1 MLKKIEKY
9 PLLSILIACLGL
21 YFLNLESLQLSLMEA
36 RNFVVAREMLTEGN
50 WLLTTMNGLTR
61 YEKPP
66 MPPWMLTPFISTMG
80 LQDIIAYRLPTSIMA
95 SLGVFIMYFFVKD
108 YSNDRRLALISALVL
123 ATSYYY
129 IAIRFEAPSDTYT
142 HVFMFAGVYCLYKYF
157 SSVKIKV
164 KYLVLAGLATG
175 FSILSKGPV
184 GPYALLLPFL
194 PAFFL
199 SSKYPHIKK
208 KLKYIFIYL
217 AIAAISGGSWY
228 VYVRLADP
236 SSFIEMA
243 RKETGNW
250 SSYNVRPFYHYWS
263 FFTQTGVWAIPALAS
278 LMYAYIKRK
287 TSHKET
293 YKFSWIWVI
302 ASLVLLSVIPEKKSR
317 YVVPILIP
325 LAISTAIYLKYII
338 ENFHDF
344 KDTKRKLVPYTSFI
358 LPGIAGLL
366 FPFVILILNA
376 EVKGSLIWY
385 FITASLFTATGFFII
400 WNALRKKSGNA
411 FILVVCL
418 NVLAWGLGIKAT
430 EYTNQNESYR
440 LISDFDNSQALPIYF
455 YEKIEPEVIWEIG
468 EISLRFEAE
477 KAASAYPDTFYIA
490 VETDKVDDL
499 KDVLRKH
506 NFNVKNESVFNRN
519 DFTAPGKHRIRPR
532 YVTHLLLVQK
542 IY

>member
-1 MLKKIEKY
+1 MLKKIEEH

-21 YFLNLESLQLSLMEA
+21 YFFNLESLQLSIMEA
-36 RNFVVAREMLTEGN
+36 RNFAVAREMLTEGN
-50 WLLTTMNGLTR
+50 WLLTTMNGFAR

-80 LQDIIAYRLPTSIMA
+80 IQNIIAYRLPTSIVA
-95 SLGVFIMYFFVKD
+95 SLGVFILYFFVKD

-123 ATSYYY
+123 ATSFYY

-157 SSVKIKV
+157 SLERIKV
-164 KYLVLAGLATG
+164 EYLVLAGLATG

-194 PAFFL
+194 AAFFL

-208 KLKYIFIYL
+208 KLKYIFIFL
-217 AIAAISGGSWY
+217 IIAAISGGSWY
-228 VYVRLADP
+228 LYVRLADP
-236 SSFIEMA
+236 LSFIEMA

-263 FFTQTGVWAIPALAS
+263 FFTQSGAWTIPALAS
-278 LMYAYIKRK
+278 LMYPYIKRN
-287 TSHKET
+287 TRHKET
-293 YKFSWIWVI
+293 YKFSWIWIIV
-302 ASLVLLSVIPEKKSR
+302 SLVLLSVIPEKKSR

-338 ENFHDF
+338 ENFHNF
-344 KDTKRKLVPYTSFI
+344 KGTKRKLVPYTSFI

-366 FPFVILILNA
+366 FPLVILILNV
-376 EVKGSLIWY
+376 EVKGSLTWY
-385 FITASLFTATGFFII
+385 FITAALFTATGFFII
-400 WNALRKKSGNA
+400 RNVLRKKPGNA

-418 NVLAWGLGIKAT
+418 NALAFGLGIRAT
-430 EYTNQNESYR
+430 EYINQNESYR
-440 LISDFDNSQALPIYF
+440 LISEFDNSQELPIYF
-455 YEKIEPEVIWEIG
+455 YDKKEPEVIWEIG
-468 EISLRFEAE
+468 EISLRFETE
-477 KAASAYPDTFYIA
+477 KAATAYPDSFYIA

-499 KDVLRKH
+499 KAVLDKQ
-506 NFNVKNESVFNRN
+506 NFIVKNESVFDRN
-519 DFTAPGKHRIRPR
+519 YFTALGKQRVRPR

-542 IY
+542 I